1 MHPKLCM
8 HEQFELITNPFKYK
22 CETYQI
28 FICPFLKNH
37 DECKMQ
43 FMSNEFKT
51 FKLNDSTHVQ
61 KLIIQEM

>member
-1 MHPKLCM
+1 MHPRLCI

-28 FICPFLKNH
+28 LYVHFKKKR

-43 FMSNEFKT
+43 LMSIEFNT
-51 FKLNDSTHVQ
+51 FKMNDSTHV
-61 KLIIQEM
+61 